1 MIAEP
6 VFAVSSFRLLSS
18 SVNLESKKAM
28 IDKGE

>member
-1 MIAEP
+1 MIIEL

-18 SVNLESKKAM
+18 SANLENKKAM